1 MPSYENLKNQFHIYN
16 VPHSQTYIENSI
28 QSTSHTVWVNYSNT
42 FYSYAHESKSRVKDT
57 FYKYNVEEKEHSS
70 STFISL

>member
-1 MPSYENLKNQFHIYN
+1 MRGNC
-16 VPHSQTYIENSI
+16 
-28 QSTSHTVWVNYSNT
+28 SNT

-70 STFISL
+70 SIFISLQIERSLQKYNENLY